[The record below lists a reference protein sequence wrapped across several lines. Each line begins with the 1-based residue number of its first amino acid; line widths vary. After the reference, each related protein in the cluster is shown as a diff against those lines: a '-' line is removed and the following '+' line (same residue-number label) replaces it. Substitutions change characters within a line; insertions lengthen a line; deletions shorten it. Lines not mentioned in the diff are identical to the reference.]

1 MKKILIAILIFMLSL
16 NAYAQNEEGGTE
28 SNLSL
33 GFGARALSLGQAF
46 TAAADDPTAVFWNPA
61 GLEHVYQQSVSLFHA
76 TLFEGTLYD
85 FLGYAYPTLRLG
97 TFGFGIA
104 RIGIGGVPHTGIDNE
119 SLGSDISLDEYQGF
133 FSYAKRLPWDITA
146 GLTVRAVR
154 RAWTGINGEK
164 DTGIGMDFGLLYKP
178 QLFSASFLQDWTIG
192 LNIINAFAPQL
203 NEGQAVDVF
212 PLGVRFGVGK
222 KIYMFEGGSQLQI
235 LFDTDYS
242 ANRDVR
248 FHFGTEYK
256 FRDLGALRVGFDGFS
271 PTFGAGMRYSI
282 FQIDYA
288 FGRVSPSDYFSSVH
302 QFSLSFNFGLNR
314 NQLLSLAAAERKEEE
329 DRLIADI
336 READRQK
343 FIAEHLKNADNY
355 FNESKYFDAIV
366 EYQQVIGQDA
376 FNKRATVML
385 DSSESLFQNQR
396 EKEQSLAVQSALN
409 TERTE
414 ATRAF
419 IEDHFNKGRLYLDKK
434 QFTEAL
440 IEFNMA
446 RDKAPQEVTILAAI
460 QTTKRRMSEET
471 NRLVQ
476 QGRQEFRN
484 GNYAKAL
491 GLLADARLLGGDNP
505 VIQTEIET
513 LSKRIKLQEDIQKG
527 IGLFDIGEYDQ
538 AVSVFEEALKL
549 NPDSKLAKQY
559 YEKSKIETVGKSEP
573 LDAAA
578 EGRYLRGVDKFV
590 KGKYQEAV
598 TIWEKLLKEHPYN
611 KKILKALEGAR
622 DRLNRS
628 K

>member
-1 MKKILIAILIFMLSL
+1 MKKILLSVLILIMSV
-16 NAYAQNEEGGTE
+16 NVYAQNEEGGTE

-76 TLFEGTLYD
+76 TLFEGALYD
-85 FLGYAYPTLRLG
+85 FLGYAYPTLKLG

-104 RIGIGGVPHTGIDNE
+104 RIGIGGVPHTGSGNE
-119 SLGSDISLDEYQGF
+119 ILGSDISLDEYHGF

-146 GLTVRAVR
+146 GFTVRAVR
-154 RAWTGINGEK
+154 RAWSGIDGEK

-178 QLFSASFLQDWTIG
+178 QFFSASFLQDWTIG
-192 LNIINAFAPQL
+192 LNIKNAFAPQL

-212 PLGVRFGVGK
+212 PLGVRLGIGK

-242 ANRDVR
+242 ANRDLR

-271 PTFGAGMRYSI
+271 PTFGAGMQYSI

-288 FGRVSPSDYFSSVH
+288 FGRVSPADYFSSVH

-329 DRLIADI
+329 ERLIADI

-343 FIAEHLKNADNY
+343 FIAEHLKKADNY
-355 FNESKYFDAIV
+355 FSESKYFDAIV

-396 EKEQSLAVQSALN
+396 EQEQSLAVESALN

-460 QTTKRRMSEET
+460 QTTKRRMAEET

-491 GLLADARLLGGDNP
+491 GLLADARLLGGDNQ

-598 TIWEKLLKEHPYN
+598 TIWEKLLQEHPYN

>member
-1 MKKILIAILIFMLSL
+1 MKKILISVLILMLSS
-16 NAYAQNEEGGTE
+16 NVYAQNEEGGTE

-104 RIGIGGVPHTGIDNE
+104 RIGIGGVPHTGNDNE
-119 SLGSDISLDEYQGF
+119 TLGPDISLDEYHGF

-146 GLTVRAVR
+146 GFTVRAVR
-154 RAWTGINGEK
+154 RAWAGINGEK

-192 LNIINAFAPQL
+192 LNIKNAFAPQL

-242 ANRDVR
+242 ANRNLR

-271 PTFGAGMRYSI
+271 PTFGAGMQYSI

-288 FGRVSPSDYFSSVH
+288 FGRVSPADYFSSVH

-329 DRLIADI
+329 ERLIADI

-343 FIAEHLKNADNY
+343 FIAGHLRNADNY

-396 EKEQSLAVQSALN
+396 KKEQALAVESALN

-491 GLLADARLLGGDNP
+491 GLLADARLLGGDNQ
-505 VIQTEIET
+505 VIQNEIET

-538 AVSVFEEALKL
+538 AVSVFEDALKL
-549 NPDSKLAKQY
+549 NPDSKLAKQF
-559 YEKSKIETVGKSEP
+559 YEKSKIETIGKSEP

>member
-1 MKKILIAILIFMLSL
+1 MKKIRVLIILFLLFL
-16 NAYAQNEEGGTE
+16 NGYAQNEEGGTE
-28 SNLSL
+28 SNLSY
-33 GFGARALSLGQAF
+33 GFGARALSMGQAF
-46 TAAADDPTAVFWNPA
+46 TAVADDPTAVFWNPA
-61 GLEHVYQQSVSLFHA
+61 GLEHVYRQSVSLFHT

-104 RIGIGGVPHTGIDNE
+104 RIGTGGAPHTGLDNE
-119 SLGSDISLDEYQGF
+119 SLGPDISLDEFHGF

-146 GLTVRAVR
+146 GFTVRAVR
-154 RAWTGINGEK
+154 RSWTGINGEK
-164 DTGIGMDFGLLYKP
+164 DTGIGMDFGFLYKP
-178 QLFSASFLQDWTIG
+178 QFFSASFLQDWTFGI
-192 LNIINAFAPQL
+192 NIRNAFAPQL

-212 PLGVRFGVGK
+212 PLGVRFGLAK
-222 KIYMFEGGSQLQI
+222 KIDIFEGGSQLQI

-242 ANRDVR
+242 ENRAVR

-256 FRDLGALRVGFDGFS
+256 FRDLGALRVGFDGFG
-271 PTFGAGMRYSI
+271 PTFGAGMQYSI

-288 FGRVSPSDYFSSVH
+288 FGRVSPADYFPSVH
-302 QFSLSFNFGLNR
+302 QFSLAFNFGLNR
-314 NQLLSLAAAERKEEE
+314 NELLSLAAAQRQAEEE
-329 DRLIADI
+329 RLIADM

-385 DSSESLFQNQR
+385 DSSESLFQHQR
-396 EKEQSLAVQSALN
+396 EQEQKRAVETALN

-440 IEFNMA
+440 IEFNMV
-446 RDKAPQEVTILAAI
+446 RDKAPDEVTILAAI
-460 QTTKRRMSEET
+460 KTTKRRMAEET
-471 NRLVQ
+471 SRLVQ
-476 QGRQEFRN
+476 QGRREFRN

-491 GLLADARLLGGDNP
+491 GLLADARLLGGDNQ

-538 AVSVFEEALKL
+538 AVSVFEDALKL
-549 NPDSKLAKQY
+549 SPDNKLAKQY
-559 YEKSKIETVGKSEP
+559 YEKSKIETVGKSDP

-598 TIWEKLLKEHPYN
+598 TIWEALLKEHPYN